1 MNWVSYLDF
10 EKLEKG
16 TEISKIM
23 ELEIDVDSTKFV
35 CGKNQQYSCVTDLFS
50 FFGLDCLLQFQQEAV
65 AAQQKEYEKVPDC
78 GTFRGLLTSGIS
90 GRKGCRY
97 DFEARVHMFL
107 VEKKDSNAET
117 EEMVHIQGDFN
128 GTFGPSALNI
138 VGKTLRTVFGTNY
151 FHKIF
156 DNSISS
162 RMLKRVQPL
171 TTDEIDCLIEYSKD
185 QMIERH
191 FAGEFPKCV
200 ARHDQ
205 LRPEAIQQAKEAER
219 TAEEP

>member
-65 AAQQKEYEKVPDC
+65 AAQQKEY
-78 GTFRGLLTSGIS
+78 
-90 GRKGCRY
+90 
-97 DFEARVHMFL
+97 
-107 VEKKDSNAET
+107 
-117 EEMVHIQGDFN
+117 
-128 GTFGPSALNI
+128 
-138 VGKTLRTVFGTNY
+138 
-151 FHKIF
+151 
-156 DNSISS
+156 SISS